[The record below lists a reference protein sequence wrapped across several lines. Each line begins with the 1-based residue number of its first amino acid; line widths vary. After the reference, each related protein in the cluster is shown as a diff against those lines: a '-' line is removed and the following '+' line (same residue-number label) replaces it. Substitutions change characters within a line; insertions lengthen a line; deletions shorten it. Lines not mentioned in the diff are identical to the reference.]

1 MRLIAPSTAKTPP
14 REVSKYLLLH
24 ERDHQVITVR
34 MHPAVL
40 LAPVVIALAGLVG
53 AVILNGT
60 FLKAQHVLMTIVW
73 LAWGVLL
80 VRALWYAASWSVDY
94 FVVTSRRMILTSGL
108 FTRKVAMMPL
118 NKVTDMSFQR
128 TFPGR
133 LFGYG
138 EFIIESAGQ
147 DQALRNIPFIPYPEQ
162 LYLAVCDLLFPSED
176 DGDD

>member
-1 MRLIAPSTAKTPP
+1 MRLVSTGNNPP
-14 REVSKYLLLH
+14 REVDKYLLLH
-24 ERDHQVITVR
+24 EREHQVITVR

-40 LAPVVIALAGLVG
+40 VAPVALALGGLII
-53 AVILNGT
+53 AVVLNGSI
-60 FLKAQHVLMTIVW
+60 LSGQHAIMLIVW
-73 LAWGVLL
+73 VGWLILFLWAL
-80 VRALWYAASWSVDY
+80 VKAATWSVEY

-108 FTRKVAMMPL
+108 LTRKVAMMPL

-128 TFPGR
+128 SLGGR

-138 EFIIESAGQ
+138 EFILESAGQ

-162 LYLAVCDLLFPSED
+162 LYLEVCDLLFPSKD

>member
-1 MRLIAPSTAKTPP
+1 MRLVSTGNNPP
-14 REVSKYLLLH
+14 REVDKYLLLH
-24 ERDHQVITVR
+24 EREHQVITVR

-40 LAPVVIALAGLVG
+40 VAPVAIALGGLIV
-53 AVILNGT
+53 AVVLNGSI
-60 FLKAQHVLMTIVW
+60 LSGQRAIMMIVW
-73 LAWGVLL
+73 VGWLILFLWAL
-80 VRALWYAASWSVDY
+80 VKAATWSVEY

-108 FTRKVAMMPL
+108 LTRKVAMMPL

-128 TFPGR
+128 SLGGR

-138 EFIIESAGQ
+138 EFILESAGQ

-162 LYLAVCDLLFPSED
+162 LYLEVCDLLFPSKD

>member
-1 MRLIAPSTAKTPP
+1 MRLVSAGNNPP
-14 REVSKYLLLH
+14 REVDKYLLLH
-24 ERDHQVITVR
+24 EREHQVITVR

-40 LAPVVIALAGLVG
+40 LAPVAIALAGLIA
-53 AVILNGT
+53 AVVLNGT
-60 FLKAQHVLMTIVW
+60 ALKNQHVLMTIVW
-73 LAWGVLL
+73 VGWILL
-80 VRALWYAASWSVDY
+80 FLRALVAAATWSVEY

-108 FTRKVAMMPL
+108 LTRKVAMMPL

-128 TFPGR
+128 SLPGR

-138 EFIIESAGQ
+138 EFILESAGQ

-162 LYLAVCDLLFPSED
+162 LYLEVCDLLFPSKD

>member
-1 MRLIAPSTAKTPP
+1 MRLVSTGNSPP
-14 REVSKYLLLH
+14 REVDKYLLLH
-24 ERDHQVITVR
+24 EREHQVITVR

-40 LAPVVIALAGLVG
+40 VAPVALALGGLII
-53 AVILNGT
+53 AVVLNGSI
-60 FLKAQHVLMTIVW
+60 LSGQHAIMLIVW
-73 LAWGVLL
+73 VGWLILFLWAL
-80 VRALWYAASWSVDY
+80 VKAATWSVEY

-108 FTRKVAMMPL
+108 LTRKVAMMPL

-128 TFPGR
+128 SLGGR

-138 EFIIESAGQ
+138 EFILESAGQ

-162 LYLAVCDLLFPSED
+162 LYLEVCDLLFPSKD

>member
-1 MRLIAPSTAKTPP
+1 MRLVSTGNNPP
-14 REVSKYLLLH
+14 REVDKYLLLH
-24 ERDHQVITVR
+24 EREHQVITVR

-40 LAPVVIALAGLVG
+40 VAPVALALGGLIV
-53 AVILNGT
+53 AVVLNGSVLSGQHAIMMVVWVGWLIL
-60 FLKAQHVLMTIVW
+60 FLWALVKAAT
-73 LAWGVLL
+73 
-80 VRALWYAASWSVDY
+80 WSVEY

-108 FTRKVAMMPL
+108 LTRKVAMMPL

-128 TFPGR
+128 SLGGR

-138 EFIIESAGQ
+138 EFILESAGQ

-162 LYLAVCDLLFPSED
+162 LYLEVCDLLFPSKD

>member
-1 MRLIAPSTAKTPP
+1 MRLIAPSTAKNPP

-40 LAPVVIALAGLVG
+40 LTPVVIALAGLIG

-80 VRALWYAASWSVDY
+80 LRALWYAASWSVDY

-162 LYLAVCDLLFPSED
+162 LYLAVCDLLFPTED

>member
-1 MRLIAPSTAKTPP
+1 MRLVSTGNNPP
-14 REVSKYLLLH
+14 REVDKYLLLH
-24 ERDHQVITVR
+24 EREHQVITVR

-40 LAPVVIALAGLVG
+40 LAPVALALGGLII
-53 AVILNGT
+53 AVVLNGSI
-60 FLKAQHVLMTIVW
+60 LSGQHAIMLIVW
-73 LAWGVLL
+73 VGWLILFLWAL
-80 VRALWYAASWSVDY
+80 VKAATWSVEY

-108 FTRKVAMMPL
+108 LTRKVAMMPL

-128 TFPGR
+128 SLGGR

-138 EFIIESAGQ
+138 EFILESAGQ

-162 LYLAVCDLLFPSED
+162 LYLEVCDLLFPSKD

>member
-1 MRLIAPSTAKTPP
+1 MRLVSTGNNPP
-14 REVSKYLLLH
+14 REVDKYLLLH
-24 ERDHQVITVR
+24 EREHQVITVR

-40 LAPVVIALAGLVG
+40 VAPVALALGGLIV
-53 AVILNGT
+53 AVVLNGSV
-60 FLKAQHVLMTIVW
+60 LSGQHAIMMIVW
-73 LAWGVLL
+73 VGWLILFLWAL
-80 VRALWYAASWSVDY
+80 VKAATWSVEY

-108 FTRKVAMMPL
+108 LTRKVAMMPL

-128 TFPGR
+128 SLGGR

-138 EFIIESAGQ
+138 EFILESAGQ

-162 LYLAVCDLLFPSED
+162 LYLEVCDLLFPSKD